1 MEPIAFEMHRR
12 LGDYREAYR
21 VMQPR
26 GPYYVAASILSFAIF
41 ILVVI
46 NISDA
51 ALPGYLAAT
60 ALLLTL
66 YLGNY
71 AYCIYFKL
79 PERAFKAHGKH
90 EPISYTF
97 GEEGLAMT
105 TAVGSSMTSW
115 KAFTRFDETAETFVI
130 VYPNTLFYVVPK
142 RDVPQDRLD
151 DLRSLLS
158 RKIATQTPPS

>member
-1 MEPIAFEMHRR
+1 MHRR
-12 LGDYREAYR
+12 LSDYREAYR

-26 GPYYVAASILSFAIF
+26 GPYYVAASILSLVIF
-41 ILVVI
+41 ILIVI

-60 ALLLTL
+60 ALLLAL

-71 AYCIYFKL
+71 GYCIYFKL
-79 PERAFKAHGKH
+79 PERAFKAHEKH

-97 GEEGLAMT
+97 GEEGLAMS
-105 TAVGSSMTSW
+105 TAVGSSRTSW
-115 KAFTRFDETAETFVI
+115 KAFTRFNETAETFVI

-142 RDVPQDRLD
+142 RDVPADRLD
-151 DLRSLLS
+151 DLRSLLKRKFALQTS
-158 RKIATQTPPS
+158 RS